1 MTAVTFRALSWKGQ
15 EFLDTIRDDSIWK
28 KTKEKA
34 GSASFD
40 VLAAVAKAVLKDRI
54 KSLTGLD
61 VG

>member
-1 MTAVTFRALSWKGQ
+1 MTTVTFRALSWKGQ

-40 VLAAVAKAVLKDRI
+40 ILTAVAKAVLKDRI

-61 VG
+61 IG